1 MIDRAESERLMLAR
15 EAGYIEELK
24 DSCGPL
30 SAEILG
36 VMSGLYRAGWWD
48 CWEAEAA
55 HAWNERVDRAIE
67 TSKQREL
74 SSLPKA
80 PTE

>member
-1 MIDRAESERLMLAR
+1 MIDRAESERLMLTR
-15 EAGYIEELK
+15 ETGYIEELK

-36 VMSGLYRAGWWD
+36 VMSGLYRAGWRD
-48 CWEAEAA
+48 CWEAEAV
-55 HAWNERVDRAIE
+55 HDWNKRIDQAIE

-74 SSLPKA
+74 SSLA
-80 PTE
+80 ETPTE